1 MQFMWSRLNRV
12 WSTVRGGTG
21 QRRAQRACIVAML
34 VALVTIGG
42 GMKTVAV
49 GELTADPGR
58 PQVNFPTIPS
68 EHKHTR
74 ALLENAMRYFAP
86 DSQTIDP
93 ASGYLVEGWNND
105 PEKAFCL
112 RSFTQLTAIGQ
123 WMEVLADIIAGYADT
138 PYLSREEALSRLTHV
153 VASLRHDQK
162 DPQVSAKGLLGNF
175 LDMASGKR
183 QGLLASDVEKAK
195 FLHAFGLEQGEA
207 IWQALKAKGWLVSKC
222 NDHEATIHRG
232 TAYGW
237 NHFDGELAPYGDDA
251 TKQKIMAI
259 LDHRVVM
266 VVFGD
271 NANLS
276 TSVAKTIGSL
286 LHPGIRD
293 NLKVEELRHEMEQ
306 FLEDQQEGY
315 AYLYNSHVGLF
326 HFGWNATKDRLFGW
340 ADGQGNW
347 QAGYMDYL
355 VNEFRGPA
363 KFVVLRY
370 GFSPNA
376 IRNLGF
382 KMKPYRMQ
390 NGKEVYTLA
399 PWEGSA
405 FQALGLGLSMAE
417 LSDPSWRELLENVVE
432 IEIDYATRKNLPG
445 FLSESYIGEG
455 AHYTGDVG
463 IPEIA
468 VTAMPRITDAA
479 SLYTLGV
486 AYMVAPAKVE
496 RFLGDHWG
504 VISTLLTEHGPWE
517 GYNVARQE
525 AIRVQTSAHTLS
537 LILGLIGTGSE
548 NMKRYLEFKGLSPRL
563 AELYKPG
570 EKMDFLSGENQVFAW
585 ADKESV
591 IKSVRE
597 QEAFHVKGDRANQM
611 GIAFVSSRTDGVSL
625 SGGLL
630 SIRYRST
637 EPIDRAI
644 VCFKPTGDT
653 PAEVGLIPKEVFAR
667 FQDTNGR
674 EDEIQIPLPAMPGLT
689 GIKEV
694 VITTAHEGRPVDLSI
709 TRFAFTPHADASAA
723 RAVTAV
729 SP

>member
-1 MQFMWSRLNRV
+1 MQLMWSQFNRI
-12 WSTVRGGTG
+12 GMKA
-21 QRRAQRACIVAML
+21 RRTNAWQCARTACIVALFLTL
-34 VALVTIGG
+34 VIIGS
-42 GMKTVAV
+42 GMNTVATP
-49 GELTADPGR
+49 ELTAGPGR
-58 PQVNFPTIPS
+58 PQIHFPTIPT
-68 EHKHTR
+68 EHKHAR

-86 DSQTIDP
+86 ESHTID
-93 ASGYLVEGWNND
+93 ATSGYLVEGWNDD

-138 PYLSREEALSRLTHV
+138 PYLSREEALARLSHV
-153 VASLRHDQK
+153 VTSLRHDQK
-162 DPQVSAKGLLGNF
+162 DPQISAKGLLGNF

-183 QGLLASDVEKAK
+183 RGLLASDVEKTK
-195 FLHAFGLEQGEA
+195 FLEAFGPDRGEA
-207 IWQALKAKGWLVSKC
+207 IWQALKTKGWLIPQQG
-222 NDHEATIHRG
+222 DRAATIQRG

-237 NHFDGELAPYGDDA
+237 NHFDGPLVPYGDHA
-251 TKQKIMAI
+251 TKEKIMTL

-286 LHPGIRD
+286 LHPAVRD
-293 NLKVEELRHEMEQ
+293 NPKIEQLRHEMEQ
-306 FLEDQQEGY
+306 FLDDQQEGY
-315 AYLYNSHVGLF
+315 TYLYNAHVGLF
-326 HFGWNATKDRLFGW
+326 HFGWDATKDRLFGW

-355 VNEFRGPA
+355 VNEFRGPT
-363 KFVVLRY
+363 KFVVLRF
-370 GFSPNA
+370 GLSASA

-390 NGKEVYTLA
+390 DGREVYTLA

-417 LSDPSWRELLENVVE
+417 LSDPSWRNLLENLVD

-486 AYMVAPAKVE
+486 AYMVTPAKVE
-496 RFLGDHWG
+496 QFLAAHWP
-504 VISTLLTEHGPWE
+504 VISTLLTSHGPWE
-517 GYNVARQE
+517 GYNIAKQE
-525 AIRVQTSAHTLS
+525 PIKVQTSAHTLS

-548 NMKRYLEFKGLSPRL
+548 NMKRYLEFKRLSPQL

-570 EKMDFLSGENQVFAW
+570 EKYDFLSDENQVFAW
-585 ADKESV
+585 TDKDSV
-591 IKSVRE
+591 VKSVRE
-597 QEAFHVKGDRANQM
+597 KSAFHVRGDRANQL
-611 GIAFVSSRTDGVSL
+611 GVAFVSKRPSGLSL
-625 SGGLL
+625 SGGVL
-630 SIRYRST
+630 SIHYRST
-637 EPIDRAI
+637 EPVDRAI
-644 VCFKPTGDT
+644 LCFKPTGDT
-653 PAEVGLIPKEVFAR
+653 PAEGGLIPKEVFAR
-667 FQDTNGR
+667 FADTDGR
-674 EDEIQIPLPAMPGLT
+674 EEELKIPLPAMPGLT

-694 VITTAHEGRPVDLSI
+694 VITSVPGGQPVDFSI
-709 TRFAFTPHADASAA
+709 TRFVFTPHTEPSPTT
-723 RAVTAV
+723 AVTSV
-729 SP
+729 TP

>member
-1 MQFMWSRLNRV
+1 MQIVWSWLKRV
-12 WSTVRGGTG
+12 WTVMPGSRG
-21 QRRAQRACIVAML
+21 RRAMIAVV
-34 VALVTIGG
+34 VALLAALIMNGS
-42 GMKTVAV
+42 GMRMAVA
-49 GELTADPGR
+49 EDPVAEQER
-58 PQVNFPTIPS
+58 VQVRFPTIPV
-68 EHKHTR
+68 EHKHAR
-74 ALLENAMRYFAP
+74 ALFENAMRYFAP
-86 DSQTIDP
+86 ESQTIDP
-93 ASGYLVEGWNND
+93 NSGYLVEGWNHD

-123 WMEVLADIIAGYADT
+123 WTEVLADIVAGYADT
-138 PYLSREEALSRLTHV
+138 PYMTREEALARLAQV

-195 FLHAFGLEQGEA
+195 FLDAFGLEKGDA
-207 IWQALKAKGWLVSKC
+207 IWEALKVKGWLVSKC
-222 NDHEATIHRG
+222 DDCEASIHRDA
-232 TAYGW
+232 TYGW
-237 NHFDGELAPYGDDA
+237 NFFDGALTPFGDDA
-251 TKQKIMAI
+251 TKQKIMQI

-271 NANLS
+271 NANLT

-286 LHPGIRD
+286 LHPEIRD
-293 NLKVEELRHEMEQ
+293 NPKVVELRGAMEQ
-306 FLEDQQEGY
+306 FLDDQEEGY
-315 AYLYNSHVGLF
+315 RYLYNSHVGLF
-326 HFGWNATKDRLFGW
+326 HFGWDATKDRLFGW

-355 VNEFRGPA
+355 VNEFRGPV

-370 GFSPNA
+370 GFPANA

-390 NGKEVYTLA
+390 GGREVYTLA

-417 LSDPSWRELLENVVE
+417 LNDPSWRILLENVVD

-486 AYMVAPAKVE
+486 AYMVSPAKVE
-496 RFLGDHWG
+496 QFLADHWP
-504 VISTLLTEHGPWE
+504 VISTLLTDHGPWE
-517 GYNVARQE
+517 GYNVAKQE
-525 AIRVQTSAHTLS
+525 PIKVQTSAHTLS
-537 LILGLIGTGSE
+537 LILGLIGTSSE
-548 NMKRYLEFKGLSPRL
+548 NMKRYLELKGLSSRL
-563 AELYKPG
+563 AEIYKPG
-570 EKMDFLSGENQVFAW
+570 EKFDFLSQENQVFAW
-585 ADKESV
+585 TDKESV

-597 QEAFHVKGDRANQM
+597 KDAFCVKGDQAHQL
-611 GIAFVSSRTDGVSL
+611 GVAFVSPLADGVSL
-625 SGGLL
+625 SGGML

-644 VCFKPTGDT
+644 LAFKPTGNT
-653 PAEVGLIPKEVFAR
+653 PAEVGLIPKEVFTR
-667 FQDTNGR
+667 FADTGGR
-674 EDEIQIPLPAMPGLT
+674 EEVLQIPLPAMPGLT

-694 VITTAHEGRPVDLSI
+694 VITAVFGGQPVDLDI
-709 TRFAFTPHADASAA
+709 TGFTFTPHTETPPAG
-723 RAVTAV
+723 AVTSAT
-729 SP
+729 P